1 MTRSRALLLV
11 PAALVALLVGGCSSG
26 SASSQGQ
33 ATGAPASAS
42 ETSPLGDIPDN
53 QVYVP
58 YSPPDGSFTVEV
70 PEGWA
75 RTDAGDTVS
84 FTDKLN
90 TVTVQELTGRPQ
102 PTPDSVRTGELAGAA
117 ARNGAAGTVEQVTL
131 PAGPAIHATYSADAT
146 PDPVT
151 GRTVRDDVELY
162 VFWKDGTEVLLT
174 LSGPHGADN
183 VDPWKKISTSFTWN
197 R

>member
-1 MTRSRALLLV
+1 M
-11 PAALVALLVGGCSSG
+11 
-26 SASSQGQ
+26 
-33 ATGAPASAS
+33 
-42 ETSPLGDIPDN
+42 GDIPDN

-58 YSPPDGSFTVEV
+58 YSPPDGSFTVNV

-75 RTDAGDTVS
+75 RTDVANGVS

-102 PTPDSVRTGELAGAA
+102 PTPDSVRTGELADAVAGAPK
-117 ARNGAAGTVEQVTL
+117 GTAGTVEQVTL
-131 PAGPAIHATYSADAT
+131 PAGPAVHSTYSADSA

-162 VFWKDGTEVLLT
+162 VFWKDGTEALLT

-183 VDPWKKISTSFTWN
+183 VDPWKTISTSFTWQ